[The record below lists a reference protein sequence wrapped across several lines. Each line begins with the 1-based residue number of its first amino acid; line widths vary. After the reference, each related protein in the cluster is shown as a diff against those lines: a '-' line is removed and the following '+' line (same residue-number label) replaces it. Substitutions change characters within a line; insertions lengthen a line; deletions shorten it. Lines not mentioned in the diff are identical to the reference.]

1 MEPDFFK
8 FKDKNV
14 YDLDSLIQYD
24 PSFFLDCLKRK
35 RNVIIKK
42 QIPKEHYFYVK
53 ITKLGWVEIDSNYLR
68 AKILV
73 TEDWAK
79 TNITKFIKKYSYCK
93 K

>member
-35 RNVIIKK
+35 RNVIIKNK
-42 QIPKEHYFYVK
+42 YQK
-53 ITKLGWVEIDSNYLR
+53 
-68 AKILV
+68 
-73 TEDWAK
+73 
-79 TNITKFIKKYSYCK
+79 NIIFT
-93 K
+93 